1 MVLCDKIQSPL
12 SGTSWGERDRPPGRW
27 GTAQA
32 KAEALWSAARA
43 GVKGPVRRAQGPHCL
58 NVSRCGGRG
67 TRRSYRFVREG
78 RGRRGAASHQ
88 KRSRTLSS
96 PWEMRWAGR
105 PRPPS
110 HGPERSPGVGV
121 CPRTLFPSR
130 PSRATGQASC
140 VQARRAAQQ
149 HLCRSVPD
157 ESTRMTAQH
166 SEVNSHQ
173 PQPIGGQITCSRA
186 LQGVKASSR
195 KWLSKTRSAQGA

>member
-32 KAEALWSAARA
+32 KAEALWSAKAEALWSAARA
-43 GVKGPVRRAQGPHCL
+43 GVKGPVCRAQGPHCL

-67 TRRSYRFVREG
+67 TRRSHRFVREGRG

-110 HGPERSPGVGV
+110 QGPERSPGVGV
-121 CPRTLFPSR
+121 GPRTLFPSR

-149 HLCRSVPD
+149 HL
-157 ESTRMTAQH
+157 
-166 SEVNSHQ
+166 
-173 PQPIGGQITCSRA
+173 
-186 LQGVKASSR
+186 
-195 KWLSKTRSAQGA
+195 